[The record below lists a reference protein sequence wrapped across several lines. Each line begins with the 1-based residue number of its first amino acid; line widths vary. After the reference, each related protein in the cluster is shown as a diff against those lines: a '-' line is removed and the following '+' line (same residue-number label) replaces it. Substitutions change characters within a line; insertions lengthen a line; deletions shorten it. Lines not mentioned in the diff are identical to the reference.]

1 MPTGRPTREYDRPR
15 NTVRAGLR
23 GEPVKRSSQLFR
35 DLRQARVR
43 GQSVARQ
50 RRRPPAREYTLS
62 HTSKYLLTAAL
73 PITAMNVNVA
83 GRFRISGGIQVPL
96 GPIRLSISQIEVLR
110 ALRAESLRGCSPP
123 FGFLPSEFR
132 SHMCHIIKS
141 QVAFLQR
148 HGHPVHAFGDDCFCA
163 NSSHSH
169 ESATVKNDHDKP
181 PCTYPSASPTRLLS
195 IRTCF
200 SQY

>member
-50 RRRPPAREYTLS
+50 RRRPATRENALS

-83 GRFRISGGIQVPL
+83 GRFRIGGGIQVPL
-96 GPIRLSISQIEVLR
+96 GPICLSIGQIEVLR
-110 ALRAESLRGCSPP
+110 ALRAESLRGCSPL
-123 FGFLPSEFR
+123 FGFLPSEFG
-132 SHMCHIIKS
+132 SHMRHIIKS
-141 QVAFLQR
+141 EVACFQR
-148 HGHPVHAFGDDCFCA
+148 HGHPVHSFRDAFFCGS
-163 NSSHSH
+163 NSG
-169 ESATVKNDHDKP
+169 ATTPVAVTAMK
-181 PCTYPSASPTRLLS
+181 
-195 IRTCF
+195 
-200 SQY
+200 